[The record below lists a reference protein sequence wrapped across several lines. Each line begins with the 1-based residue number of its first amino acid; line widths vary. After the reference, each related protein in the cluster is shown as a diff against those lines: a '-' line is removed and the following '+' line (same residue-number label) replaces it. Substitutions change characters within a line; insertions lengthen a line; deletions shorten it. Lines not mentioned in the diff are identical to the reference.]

1 MARRNPYA
9 AAPGVD
15 GRPRSVL
22 VVDDVAMV
30 RRAVATLLSA
40 AGYRVFEA
48 GDGAEALEVLQAAS
62 AVAPAHERGY
72 GGAIDL
78 VLTDVLM
85 PFSGVALGQE
95 IRARWPEQRVLYMS
109 AYPAESLIAEG
120 LRTIDGPF
128 LAKPFTAEELLSK
141 IWAALQGAPTHGVSS
156 NGESAASTGSDDARD
171 PRPKARSSGPTPP
184 FPLPTD
190 ER

>member
-1 MARRNPYA
+1 MAARGA
-9 AAPGVD
+9 D

-22 VVDDVAMV
+22 IVDDLAAV
-30 RRAVATLLSA
+30 RQATGRLLGA

-62 AVAPAHERGY
+62 ALAPAHERGM

-78 VLTDVLM
+78 VLTDVMM

-109 AYPAESLIAEG
+109 AYPAESLQAEG
-120 LRTIDGPF
+120 LRRVDGPF
-128 LAKPFTAEELLSK
+128 LAKPFTAEELLSAV
-141 IWAALQGAPTHGVSS
+141 WAALQELQGAP
-156 NGESAASTGSDDARD
+156 SAA
-171 PRPKARSSGPTPP
+171 TPP
-184 FPLPTD
+184 PLLRPLS